1 MNLSKSYAADL
12 RNKITIFK
20 EITETRKQVFLS
32 LLTTFGLKHNE
43 HSLGLIDN
51 ALTMD
56 ILFAEED

>member
-1 MNLSKSYAADL
+1 
-12 RNKITIFK
+12 
-20 EITETRKQVFLS
+20 
-32 LLTTFGLKHNE
+32 LTTFGLKHNE